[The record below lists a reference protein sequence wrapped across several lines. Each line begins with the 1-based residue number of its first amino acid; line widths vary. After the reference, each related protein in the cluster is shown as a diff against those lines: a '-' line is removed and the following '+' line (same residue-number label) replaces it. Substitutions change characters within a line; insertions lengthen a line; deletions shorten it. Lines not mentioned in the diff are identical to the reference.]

1 MVISWHN
8 QYPVYVITNI
18 QIYVYRNCINAIL
31 RYHYIPVYYPPLDI
45 IIVFTLYPQLVLM
58 FYTDLDECEINGT
71 CPEHSTCANTFGSF
85 VCTCNEGFMKN
96 GSVCLGKNLLLIS
109 EILTFPPLHPPDAHL
124 FINTLLQMWMNVKFI
139 WCIAV
144 A

>member
-18 QIYVYRNCINAIL
+18 QIYVYRNGINAIL
-31 RYHYIPVYYPPLDI
+31 RYHYNIPVYYPPLDI

-96 GSVCLGKNLLLIS
+96 GSVCIG
-109 EILTFPPLHPPDAHL
+109 
-124 FINTLLQMWMNVKFI
+124 MNYL
-139 WCIAV
+139 
-144 A
+144 